1 MVVGQPGLA
10 QHVQIRLAVQV
21 RGEVAVDPRVVGLGG
36 HVHVLADRRGEPAHQ
51 LGLDVAVD
59 LTLVD
64 LDALEPAVVLF
75 EAEQRAGVVEQNCLD
90 VGSHPSS
97 CQV

>member
-1 MVVGQPGLA
+1 MQM
-10 QHVQIRLAVQV
+10 R
-21 RGEVAVDPRVVGLGG
+21 REVTVDPGVVGLGG
-36 HVHVLADRRGEPAHQ
+36 HVHVLADRRGEASHQ
-51 LGLDVAVD
+51 LGLDMAID

-75 EAEQRAGVVEQNCLD
+75 EAEQRAGVVEENCLD